1 VCARLFWVL
10 HAKWFKDNQGI
21 MGTNIHVELWSESVQ
36 QGKYAIQA
44 VMDEMQRINQLMSPY
59 IESSELN

>member
-1 VCARLFWVL
+1 
-10 HAKWFKDNQGI
+10 